1 LSHNLLPLDT
11 FKKMDLSQ
19 VSAQVGGVDENFM
32 ANKTLI
38 HLLAPLQLGYAV
50 VVRLLVQPL
59 K

>member
-1 LSHNLLPLDT
+1 
-11 FKKMDLSQ
+11 MDLSQ